1 MMDRRVTLL
10 SIHSRKPR
18 LTGPACH
25 AWLSLHTFPTGC
37 IQPPRRVPCKYALRA
52 EETPHRSRLIAPCLR
67 TVSPVVHE
75 PLLMPFKESSSEP
88 AHFATRKQRH
98 ARTQRARSQKSS
110 AAQGARL
117 WRMAVS
123 DAGHC
128 ITDRDRRGSVH
139 GGLRLASLFAV
150 KVVVQARIP
159 CTMTHPSVHD
169 AILLQQAW
177 SVSRRGQLSTG
188 LPEEDTARPP
198 RLTSSPSHQ
207 AKKEAFHG
215 EVIVCGQRCLRPVPA
230 KASRQRQRRREPHL
244 SPLRWRRERNGNF
257 RRPESFSFFTRPA
270 GETAA
275 MSSLTQK
282 RNALGRGHV
291 PSNYVP
297 G

>member
-177 SVSRRGQLSTG
+177 SVSRRGELSTVLAACRG
-188 LPEEDTARPP
+188 HGAPP
-198 RLTSSPSHQ
+198 PPDIKPFSP
-207 AKKEAFHG
+207 
-215 EVIVCGQRCLRPVPA
+215 GQKR
-230 KASRQRQRRREPHL
+230 
-244 SPLRWRRERNGNF
+244 
-257 RRPESFSFFTRPA
+257 SFSWRGQYLRALSSAAGPCEGEPPAPKKARAASFCSATRRDA
-270 GETAA
+270 NETA
-275 MSSLTQK
+275 T
-282 RNALGRGHV
+282 
-291 PSNYVP
+291 
-297 G
+297 